1 MTTIQLLARRRST
14 VTRALSVA
22 TALLVMTHIGWQ
34 LFKHWTGHDYVRG
47 LIKLFHLD
55 EERNV
60 PTLFSTL
67 LLLTAAA
74 LLIWI
79 RRQAKLQ
86 GSRDVGKWTVL
97 AIGFVYIAIDEFGHI
112 HEQLILPG
120 RELLGDGAPGIFHYA
135 WVVPATAIVL
145 GLTVYFLGFLL
156 RLPAPTRLG
165 FIVGGVLFVG
175 GAIGFEMLEGR
186 HDKLYGEHN
195 LTYMVYVTIEE
206 TLEMVGVI
214 VFIHALLHYIDQHV
228 PVRVADAARAPALA
242 TAPRVAAPGA
252 SAAASVASASVNRLD
267 PGR

>member
-1 MTTIQLLARRRST
+1 MLHVRQLAQRRTAITAVLATI
-14 VTRALSVA
+14 
-22 TALLVMTHIGWQ
+22 TALLVMAHVGWQ

-97 AIGFVYIAIDEFGHI
+97 AIGFVYIAIDEFAHI

-120 RELLGDGAPGIFHYA
+120 RALLGDGAPGIFHYA
-135 WVVPATAIVL
+135 WVVPATAIAL
-145 GLTVYFLGFLL
+145 GLVVYFRGFLL
-156 RLPAPTRLG
+156 RLPAPTRIG
-165 FIVGGVLFVG
+165 CIAGGMLFVG

-195 LTYMVYVTIEE
+195 PTYMAYVTIEE
-206 TLEMVGVI
+206 TLEMAGVI
-214 VFIHALLHYIDQHV
+214 VFIHALLHYIDQYV
-228 PVRVADAARAPALA
+228 PVRLPGDAAPGPVLA
-242 TAPRVAAPGA
+242 TAPRIPAAGA
-252 SAAASVASASVNRLD
+252 LAAAASVKHLD
-267 PGR
+267 RQP